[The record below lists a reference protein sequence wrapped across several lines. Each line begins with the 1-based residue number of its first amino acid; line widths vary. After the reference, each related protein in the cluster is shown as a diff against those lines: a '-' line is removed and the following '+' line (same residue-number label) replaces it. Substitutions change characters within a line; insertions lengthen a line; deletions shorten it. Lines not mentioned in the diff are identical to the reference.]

1 MKNNN
6 IYKTIQLADYQG
18 LITLSKA
25 LSQENFNLCK
35 AEATKL
41 LTATLQH
48 LTEKYKEDSGIND
61 IFNQMLGT
69 AYLYLLLE
77 KTGFID
83 HKKTKTTDFM
93 NYYIELA
100 REITTQRKDIIN
112 KGGNH
117 NEEN

>member
-1 MKNNN
+1 MKNFKYLKLADHQGT
-6 IYKTIQLADYQG
+6 IALSKELTQKEFGLYKTEVMG
-18 LITLSKA
+18 LL
-25 LSQENFNLCK
+25 N
-35 AEATKL
+35 
-41 LTATLQH
+41 ATLQH
-48 LTEKYKEDSGIND
+48 LEEKYKEPCEIND

-69 AYLYLLLE
+69 AYFYLLLE